1 MSPVINKV
9 IHSAGWRA
17 LQSAQQTGRL
27 GGLVVFGLLL
37 MACGSARADLLC
49 FSLAEN
55 YYEQVYCE
63 LQALGKSQGLPAWR
77 DFRNNDEVTQA
88 LLLQRPARRAG
99 IIIQPPRS
107 GARAPGESSPTVAA
121 GQRPISPQQA
131 SQQDSQLGSQQDSQ
145 QDPQQARQQ
154 PPQAP
159 LLTAPPNPAASNG
172 TSAELGNRI
181 DARLDHGLHGCSW
194 QAAQIVCGGEVF
206 HFAANRRNDAL
217 AAAALSEANSMDL
230 PAFSGN
236 IEDASEVQRYL
247 EAAFVRYVHKMI
259 EIGLAES
266 TLSFAKFQYIFYDIS
281 ARGVSFSRRF
291 DTMYKYLK
299 RDKARLQVAIS
310 QGPGASLTL
319 AACQRRGATLV
330 SCVVANKHY
339 VYVTSTMSL

>member
-1 MSPVINKV
+1 MSAVVSPVTGKA
-9 IHSAGWRA
+9 IHSAGRRA
-17 LQSAQQTGRL
+17 LQPAQQPGWL
-27 GGLVVFGLLL
+27 SWLAVFGLLL
-37 MACGSARADLLC
+37 VCGSARADLLC

-107 GARAPGESSPTVAA
+107 GARAPAERAPTVAA
-121 GQRPISPQQA
+121 GQRPSSPQQA

-145 QDPQQARQQ
+145 QFRQQ

-159 LLTAPPNPAASNG
+159 LPTAPPNPAAGSD

-181 DARLDHGLHGCSW
+181 DAGLDHGLHGCSW
-194 QAAQIVCGGEVF
+194 QAAHIVCAGEVF
-206 HFAANRRNDAL
+206 RFAANRRNDAL

-310 QGPGASLTL
+310 QGPGASLKL

-339 VYVTSTMSL
+339 VFVTSTMSL